1 MAKSVHA
8 DVLDG
13 ALAVVSTHASK
24 MVALASQPA
33 TFAAAT
39 SGALAG
45 VAMAPADFALA
56 AGVVSGRRLTVA
68 AKSAV
73 AVSASGSATHVALL
87 DETLSRL
94 LYVTTCPATALTAGG
109 TVNFGAWAI
118 ELADPA

>member
-13 ALAVVSTHASK
+13 ALAVVSTYASK

-33 TFAAAT
+33 TFAAAN

-68 AKSAV
+68 AKSSV

-87 DETLSRL
+87 DEALSRL

-109 TVNFGAWAI
+109 TVNFGAWSI